1 MTKALPDSL
10 WKALQTGNPWWPSL
24 IPARDDMLSWRHS
37 LAILMRHI
45 DPEPIF
51 AALPSLFE
59 TLYEQASDEV
69 CARLGGTDSP
79 SLAAAWY
86 EVWMEHFDSW
96 NDPVRQLVEQHC
108 ATSDGLA
115 LSDMLTRMSGYAF
128 CDFVLEAYEHQMF
141 LRRIWGQAD
150 PDATLPLASVDLTR
164 RPFVKLASNYSR
176 RFCAE
181 RCETAAMPDDPLGGL
196 EWNRI
201 GGATLLAGD
210 GQ

>member
-1 MTKALPDSL
+1 MTKSLPESL

-24 IPARDDMLSWRHS
+24 IPARDDVLSWRHS

-59 TLYEQASDEV
+59 KLYEQTSDEV
-69 CARLGGTDSP
+69 CARLGGTQSP
-79 SLAAAWY
+79 SLAATWY
-86 EVWMEHFDSW
+86 AVWLEHFDSW

-115 LSDMLTRMSGYAF
+115 LGDMLTRMSGHAF
-128 CDFVLEAYEHQMF
+128 CDFVLEAYEHRMF
-141 LRRIWGQAD
+141 LRRIWGEAD
-150 PDATLPLASVDLTR
+150 LDATLPLASVDLSR
-164 RPFVKLASNYSR
+164 RPFVKLASNYCR

-181 RCETAAMPDDPLGGL
+181 CGETSAMPEDPLGGL
-196 EWNRI
+196 DLNRI
-201 GGATLLAGD
+201 GGAKLLAGD